1 MWYAILGAVLLAG
14 DQILKY
20 WVVTHLAV
28 GESAPFLPGFMQ
40 LTRLHNYGA
49 AWSSFS
55 GRTVLLVVFTAVLL
69 AVVALLLKKVV
80 RHWTGVTAC
89 TLILS
94 GGIGN
99 IIDRIVHGYVVDM
112 FDLQLFSYPVF
123 NLADCCVVAGAILG
137 GIYYL
142 FLYDKYDKKKKEP
155 DHAHDPSDPS

>member
-49 AWSSFS
+49 AWSSF
-55 GRTVLLVVFTAVLL
+55 
-69 AVVALLLKKVV
+69 KKVV

-123 NLADCCVVAGAILG
+123 NLADCCVVVGAILG

-142 FLYDKYDKKKKEP
+142 FLYEKYDKKKKES

>member
-69 AVVALLLKKVV
+69 AVFVHPVSYWQLIPPGLLFVAVYAASM
-80 RHWTGVTAC
+80 W
-89 TLILS
+89 
-94 GGIGN
+94 
-99 IIDRIVHGYVVDM
+99 
-112 FDLQLFSYPVF
+112 LFGMNRYERGLVSSM
-123 NLADCCVVAGAILG
+123 LG
-137 GIYYL
+137 KIFRRGRR
-142 FLYDKYDKKKKEP
+142 
-155 DHAHDPSDPS
+155 

>member
-49 AWSSFS
+49 AWSSLS

-69 AVVALLLKKVV
+69 AAVALLLIKKVV
-80 RHWTGVTAC
+80 RHWTGITAC

-112 FDLQLFSYPVF
+112 FEVLLFRFAIF
-123 NLADCCVVAGAILG
+123 NVADVALTLGAVLLGITILWMP
-137 GIYYL
+137 
-142 FLYDKYDKKKKEP
+142 KEWREKKHGDTTGE
-155 DHAHDPSDPS
+155 AV

>member
-69 AVVALLLKKVV
+69 AVVALVGGQTLLERVFDFN
-80 RHWTGVTAC
+80 TA
-89 TLILS
+89 LA
-94 GGIGN
+94 
-99 IIDRIVHGYVVDM
+99 IIVE
-112 FDLQLFSYPVF
+112 F
-123 NLADCCVVAGAILG
+123 LG
-137 GIYYL
+137 GLVFI
-142 FLYDKYDKKKKEP
+142 FLVIRG
-155 DHAHDPSDPS
+155 AAR

>member
-69 AVVALLLKKVV
+69 AAVALLLLKKVV

-99 IIDRIVHGYVVDM
+99 IIDRIVHGYVVDIE
-112 FDLQLFSYPVF
+112 DHCVTGAVSARNELRRPQVF
-123 NLADCCVVAGAILG
+123 AVVAGAMSLG
-137 GIYYL
+137 FIAIIRSL
-142 FLYDKYDKKKKEP
+142 IK
-155 DHAHDPSDPS
+155 AAR